1 MDVIEAVKKRK
12 SIRGYKSDPV
22 PKEVLEQIL
31 ELTSR
36 APSAMNT
43 QPWEF
48 TVLTGDVLEN
58 VKRTNVELLK
68 SGAPSNPEHIVVNWP
83 RESIYRER
91 QVNLAKQLF
100 QLMDTGDVLEDVKRT
115 NVELLKSGAPS
126 NPEHIVVNWPR
137 ESIYRERQ
145 VDLAKQL
152 FQLMDIPRED
162 KEKRAKWTERGFRY
176 FDAPTVIIVST
187 DRCLSESGPLL
198 DIGAAIQTICL
209 TGLHFG
215 LGTCIEDQG
224 VAYPEVLRKY
234 AHIPESKRIIMAIA
248 VGYPDWDFPANK
260 LVTEREPIKNITT
273 WLGFD

>member
-12 SIRGYKSDPV
+12 SIRGYKPDPV
-22 PKEVLEQIL
+22 SKQTLEQLL
-31 ELTSR
+31 ELAVR

-58 VKRTNVELLK
+58 VRRSNVDLLR
-68 SGAPSNPEHIVVNWP
+68 SGVPPNPEHVVTAWP
-83 RESIYRER
+83 
-91 QVNLAKQLF
+91 K
-100 QLMDTGDVLEDVKRT
+100 
-115 NVELLKSGAPS
+115 
-126 NPEHIVVNWPR
+126 

-152 FQLMDIPRED
+152 FRLMDIPRED
-162 KEKRAKWTERGFRY
+162 KEKRAKWLERGFRY
-176 FDAPTVIIVST
+176 FDAPAAIILST

-209 TGLHFG
+209 AALHYG
-215 LGTCIEDQG
+215 LGTCVEDQG
-224 VAYPEVLRKY
+224 TMYPEVLRKY
-234 AHIPESKRIIMAIA
+234 GHIPESKRILAAIA
-248 VGYPDWDFPANK
+248 IGYPDWDFPANK
-260 LVTEREPIKNITT
+260 VETARESIKNVST

>member
-12 SIRGYKSDPV
+12 SIRGYKPDPV

-31 ELTSR
+31 ELASH

-58 VKRTNVELLK
+58 VRRSNVELLN
-68 SGAPSNPEHIVVNWP
+68 SGALPNPEHVVVSWP
-83 RESIYRER
+83 RESIYRQR
-91 QVNLAKQLF
+91 QVN
-100 QLMDTGDVLEDVKRT
+100 
-115 NVELLKSGAPS
+115 
-126 NPEHIVVNWPR
+126 
-137 ESIYRERQ
+137 
-145 VDLAKQL
+145 LAKQL

-162 KEKRAKWTERGFRY
+162 KEKRARWLERGFRY
-176 FDAPTVIIVST
+176 FDAPAAIIIST

-198 DIGAAIQTICL
+198 DIGALIQTICL
-209 TGLHFG
+209 TALHFG

-224 VAYPEVLRKY
+224 TMYPEVLRKY
-234 AHIPESKRIIMAIA
+234 AHLPESKRIVIAIA
-248 VGYPDWDFPANK
+248 IGYPDWDFPANK
-260 LVTEREPIKNITT
+260 VESEREPIKNATT

>member
-12 SIRGYKSDPV
+12 SIRGYKPDPV
-22 PKEVLEQIL
+22 SKQIL
-31 ELTSR
+31 EQLLELAVR

-58 VKRTNVELLK
+58 VRRSNVDLLR
-68 SGAPSNPEHIVVNWP
+68 SGVPPNPEHVVTAWP
-83 RESIYRER
+83 
-91 QVNLAKQLF
+91 K
-100 QLMDTGDVLEDVKRT
+100 
-115 NVELLKSGAPS
+115 
-126 NPEHIVVNWPR
+126 

-152 FQLMDIPRED
+152 FRLMDIPRED
-162 KEKRAKWTERGFRY
+162 KEKRAKWLERGFRY
-176 FDAPTVIIVST
+176 FDAPAAIILST

-209 TGLHFG
+209 AALHYG
-215 LGTCIEDQG
+215 LGTCVEDQG
-224 VAYPEVLRKY
+224 TMYPEVLRKY
-234 AHIPESKRIIMAIA
+234 GHIPDSKRIIAAIA
-248 VGYPDWDFPANK
+248 IGYPDWDFPANK
-260 LVTEREPIKNITT
+260 VETARESIKNVST

>member
-12 SIRGYKSDPV
+12 SIRGYKPDPV
-22 PKEVLEQIL
+22 SKQILEQIL
-31 ELTSR
+31 ELAVR

-58 VKRTNVELLK
+58 VRRSNVDLLR
-68 SGAPSNPEHIVVNWP
+68 SGVPPNPEHVVTAWP
-83 RESIYRER
+83 
-91 QVNLAKQLF
+91 K
-100 QLMDTGDVLEDVKRT
+100 
-115 NVELLKSGAPS
+115 
-126 NPEHIVVNWPR
+126 

-152 FQLMDIPRED
+152 FRLMDIPRED
-162 KEKRAKWTERGFRY
+162 KEKRAKWLERGFRY
-176 FDAPTVIIVST
+176 FDAPAAIILST

-209 TGLHFG
+209 AALHYG
-215 LGTCIEDQG
+215 LGTCVEDQG
-224 VAYPEVLRKY
+224 TMYPEVLRRY
-234 AHIPESKRIIMAIA
+234 GHIPESKRIIAAIA
-248 VGYPDWDFPANK
+248 IGYPDWDFPANK
-260 LVTEREPIKNITT
+260 VESTREPVKNVST

>member
-31 ELTSR
+31 ELASR

-48 TVLTGDVLEN
+48 TVLTGSVLEN
-58 VKRTNVELLK
+58 VKRTNVDLLN
-68 SGAPSNPEHIVVNWP
+68 SEASPNPEHVVVSWP
-83 RESIYRER
+83 RESIYRQR
-91 QVNLAKQLF
+91 QVN
-100 QLMDTGDVLEDVKRT
+100 
-115 NVELLKSGAPS
+115 
-126 NPEHIVVNWPR
+126 
-137 ESIYRERQ
+137 
-145 VDLAKQL
+145 LAKQL

-162 KEKRAKWTERGFRY
+162 TEKRARWQERGFRY
-176 FDAPTVIIVST
+176 FDAPAVIIVSA

-198 DIGAAIQTICL
+198 DIGAMMQTICL
-209 TGLHFG
+209 TALHFG

-234 AHIPESKRIIMAIA
+234 AHIPKSRRIIMAIA
-248 VGYPDWDFPANK
+248 IGYPDLDFPANK
-260 LVTEREPIKNITT
+260 LETEREPIESITT